1 MNSIFRTPQAS
12 RSGRF
17 AALLLLSVLLQ
28 SSAFAERADRNKPIF
43 WEADVVN
50 YDDIKQANVLK
61 GSAVITKGTLV
72 IHADQILITQDPQG
86 YQFGTATG
94 TDKALA
100 TFRQKRDATD
110 QTIEGNA
117 DVIEYDGKN
126 DRIVLTGH
134 AVMKRFEAAV
144 ATDEATGEVII
155 YDNRSDQYQ
164 VAGKRDAANGATGG
178 RARGMIAP
186 RSSAPGS
193 STAEKPAALKSTPAL
208 TKSAAETIKQ

>member
-1 MNSIFRTPQAS
+1 M
-12 RSGRF
+12 
-17 AALLLLSVLLQ
+17 ALYVAMVPLAL
-28 SSAFAERADRNKPIF
+28 AERADRNKPIF

-72 IHADQILITQDPQG
+72 IHAEQILITQDPQG

-94 TDKALA
+94 TDKGPA
-100 TFRQKRDATD
+100 TFKQKRDATD
-110 QTIEGNA
+110 QTIEGTA
-117 DVIEYDGKN
+117 EQIEYDGKN

-134 AVMKRFEAAV
+134 AVMKRLEAST
-144 ATDEATGEVII
+144 ATDEATGDVII

-164 VAGKRDAANGATGG
+164 VTGKRDAKSATGGG

-186 RSSAPGS
+186 RTSPTGGESPDKPVSLKATTSLAP
-193 STAEKPAALKSTPAL
+193 TTTEA
-208 TKSAAETIKQ
+208 TKQ